1 MLGQV
6 VSLKTHH
13 IVKNQESK
21 NQEGWHRGGM
31 GYICV
36 EAKRG
41 VALQR
46 YRMDL
51 DLGREKERLPVD
63 LHQHLLV
70 VLLEPRCPREGRHHP
85 VAVGESEKTVT

>member
-1 MLGQV
+1 LNSAPHIVKVDVVKKKSKPISFKKVDTPSCFAYMMLGQV

-21 NQEGWHRGGM
+21 NQEGWRRGGM

-51 DLGREKERLPVD
+51 DLGREKER
-63 LHQHLLV
+63 
-70 VLLEPRCPREGRHHP
+70 
-85 VAVGESEKTVT
+85 

>member
-1 MLGQV
+1 MLTPLERGGD
-6 VSLKTHH
+6 
-13 IVKNQESK
+13 EG
-21 NQEGWHRGGM
+21 EGWRRGGM

-51 DLGREKERLPVD
+51 DLGREKER
-63 LHQHLLV
+63 
-70 VLLEPRCPREGRHHP
+70 
-85 VAVGESEKTVT
+85 